1 MTSNASSLIRTVDE
15 MLLET
20 GRTDTAGLRETL
32 LAVGSLAALPVPEP
46 GPELA
51 ALLSGHTHQLA
62 RHRLLRK
69 HRTTV
74 VGLAVIA
81 GMGLGVTGVAATR
94 TVPNV
99 QASSSIQQLLQDWAP
114 DWTIAGTPAASG
126 NAADPA
132 EVQLPAEPA
141 SPDDAAPAPPGNV
154 EPETALPANG
164 PENAGQNANTEPAGR
179 GNDTSPGKS
188 KADDGGAPG
197 KAAGVTR
204 GGAAPRDAATEESNG
219 PAKGGATDAAAE
231 LDKAG
236 KLVAGTPA
244 EAAAAGESLTSAIVP
259 PAPTEKTRAGNAGP
273 GSIWLKKFNR

>member
-15 MLLET
+15 MLLDA

-32 LAVGSLAALPVPEP
+32 LAVGSLASMPVPEP

-51 ALLSGHTHQLA
+51 ALLSGQTHQPA
-62 RHRLLRK
+62 RHRLLRR

-81 GMGLGVTGVAATR
+81 GMGLGVTGVAATGN
-94 TVPNV
+94 VPNA
-99 QASSSIQQLLQDWAP
+99 QGSSSIQQLLQDWAP

-126 NAADPA
+126 SAADPA
-132 EVQLPAEPA
+132 EAQLPAEPA
-141 SPDDAAPAPPGNV
+141 SPNDAAPAPPGNV

-164 PENAGQNANTEPAGR
+164 PENAGQNASPEPAGR

-197 KAAGVTR
+197 NVAGVTP
-204 GGAAPRDAATEESNG
+204 GGAAPSW
-219 PAKGGATDAAAE
+219 KGRARHAV
-231 LDKAG
+231 LLRSPSHSKR
-236 KLVAGTPA
+236 
-244 EAAAAGESLTSAIVP
+244 IV
-259 PAPTEKTRAGNAGP
+259 
-273 GSIWLKKFNR
+273 GSP